1 MNCEIVRSPPIVWV
15 CSLAITFMVLS
26 LCGIIEDTYAQTITA
41 NAGPD
46 QKVPANTIVTLDGSG
61 STHSTG
67 GRLGYHWSQTEGP
80 TVTLSNNVGPQR
92 TFTAPS
98 SAVTLEFRL
107 LIAASGITSVTDT
120 VTITVSER
128 PTANAGSNQ
137 EVASGATVTLDGS
150 GSTDPESDSLT
161 YSWTKIAGPTV
172 QLSNN
177 GDVQPTFTAPTGP
190 ATITLRLEVNDG
202 TSTSTD
208 SVTITVL
215 APPLPPIADAGPDKT
230 GYINDIITL
239 DGTASTDPN
248 GDALTYEWS
257 PNSETPTVTID
268 DPDSAQTTF
277 TAPSEPATL
286 EFTLTVKDATHTVTD
301 DITITIKE
309 RIQTRN
315 IKEMSDTLV
324 SAKITA
330 PNQITM
336 TYNKELS
343 TFINSYLNF
352 TISGESMPRSITGIN
367 GSPSIDTGKTIFV
380 DGERVKTYSTILTF
394 DGESVPADST
404 GSMYIQH
411 ADHYLAKIHVQAMQ
425 SK

>member
-1 MNCEIVRSPPIVWV
+1 
-15 CSLAITFMVLS
+15 MVLS
-26 LCGIIEDTYAQTITA
+26 LCGIIEETYAQSLTA

-61 STHSTG
+61 SIHPTG
-67 GRLGYHWSQTEGP
+67 GVIGYQWSQTSGP
-80 TVTLSNNVGPQR
+80 TVALSNNVGPQR

-107 LIAASGITSVTDT
+107 LVSSSVIASATDT

-128 PTANAGSNQ
+128 PTANAGPNQ
-137 EVASGATVTLDGS
+137 EVASSSIVTLNGS

-161 YSWTKIAGPTV
+161 YSWTKIAGPTIT
-172 QLSNN
+172 LSNN
-177 GDVQPTFTAPTGP
+177 EDVQPTFTAPTGP
-190 ATITLRLEVNDG
+190 TTITLRLEVNDG

-208 SVTITVL
+208 SVTITIL

-239 DGTASTDPN
+239 DSTASTDPN
-248 GDALTYEWS
+248 GDALTYEWNQDS
-257 PNSETPTVTID
+257 GTPITLD
-268 DPDSAQTTF
+268 DSTSARTTF
-277 TAPSEPATL
+277 TAPSEPTIL
-286 EFTLTVKDATHTVTD
+286 EFTLTVRDTTHTATD

-324 SAKITA
+324 SAQITA

-336 TYNKELS
+336 TYNEELS

-352 TISGESMPRSITGIN
+352 TITGESMPRSITGID

-394 DGESVPADST
+394 DGEPVPFGST
-404 GSMYIQH
+404 GSMYVQH
-411 ADHYLAKIHVQAMQ
+411 ADHYLAKIHVQNGQ
-425 SK
+425 N